1 MAKITKKAPARA
13 LEHQLVL
20 LLFVIV
26 LHVEWL
32 FKAQSGPDKG
42 NFWLILTHRS
52 VMSSF
57 GGRRNYLKFSKAPAR
72 APEHQLVLCI
82 FMAMSCFHQIF
93 CQNYKDPPGTNNNL
107 YGTCRNFTEAV
118 KNLLL

>member
-1 MAKITKKAPARA
+1 M
-13 LEHQLVL
+13 L

-26 LHVEWL
+26 LHVEWLFIVLRVERL

-57 GGRRNYLKFSKAPAR
+57 GGRRKWPKFSKAPAP
-72 APEHQLVLCI
+72 APAHQLALLI
-82 FMAMSCFHQIF
+82 LFISFALSGCFEL
-93 CQNYKDPPGTNNNL
+93 PS
-107 YGTCRNFTEAV
+107 
-118 KNLLL
+118 

>member
-1 MAKITKKAPARA
+1 MEEESGQNYKKAPARA

-20 LLFVIV
+20 LLFGIV

-32 FKAQSGPDKG
+32 FKAKSGPDKG
-42 NFWLILTHRS
+42 NFWLILTHGS

-72 APEHQLVLCI
+72 APEHQLMLLDFINFIFSWWPFLTCI
-82 FMAMSCFHQIF
+82 LKRPYYVITMQ
-93 CQNYKDPPGTNNNL
+93 
-107 YGTCRNFTEAV
+107 
-118 KNLLL
+118 

>member
-1 MAKITKKAPARA
+1 M
-13 LEHQLVL
+13 L

-32 FKAQSGPDKG
+32 FEAQSGPDKG

-57 GGRRNYLKFSKAPAR
+57 GGRRKWLKFSKAPAR
-72 APEHQLVLCI
+72 APEHQLVLLDFI
-82 FMAMSCFHQIF
+82 NFIF
-93 CQNYKDPPGTNNNL
+93 CWWLFFTCNL
-107 YGTCRNFTEAV
+107 KRPYYVIAMQ
-118 KNLLL
+118 

>member
-1 MAKITKKAPARA
+1 M
-13 LEHQLVL
+13 L

-72 APEHQLVLCI
+72 APEHQLVLLI
-82 FMAMSCFHQIF
+82 FVIVLHVEWLFIVLRVERLFKAQSGPDKGNFWLIHSKIRSVMSSFGGRRKWLKF
-93 CQNYKDPPGTNNNL
+93 
-107 YGTCRNFTEAV
+107 
-118 KNLLL
+118 

>member
-1 MAKITKKAPARA
+1 M
-13 LEHQLVL
+13 L
-20 LLFVIV
+20 LPFVIV

-72 APEHQLVLCI
+72 APEHQLVLLLFVIVLYVELDFINFIFSWWLFLTCI
-82 FMAMSCFHQIF
+82 LKRPYYVIAMQ
-93 CQNYKDPPGTNNNL
+93 
-107 YGTCRNFTEAV
+107 
-118 KNLLL
+118 

>member
-1 MAKITKKAPARA
+1 MYIPGPLAQRFSGRRKWPKLQEAPARA

-57 GGRRNYLKFSKAPAR
+57 GGRRNHLKFSKAPAR
-72 APEHQLVLCI
+72 A
-82 FMAMSCFHQIF
+82 FAF
-93 CQNYKDPPGTNNNL
+93 CHSFI
-107 YGTCRNFTEAV
+107 C
-118 KNLLL
+118 